1 MLIVEIK
8 NIDALARIAEKAPHL
23 AETHVNKAI
32 QRGLVAIL
40 TEQKKGA
47 PVGVNAHLR
56 DRWDITIQPFA
67 GVLRSQVPYGMAVTQ
82 GTKPHYVSG
91 NNPQLRAWAE
101 KKGLNPWAVAKSIQ
115 KKGTRA
121 NPYTKVAID
130 QGKTQVEKE
139 FDTAIKN
146 IIKDI
151 ADQF

>member
-1 MLIVEIK
+1 MLIVQVTNLDK
-8 NIDALARIAEKAPHL
+8 LAKLAETAPHL
-23 AETHVNKAI
+23 AESHINKAI

-40 TEQKKGA
+40 AEQKKGA

-56 DRWDITIQPFA
+56 DRWEIQMQRFA
-67 GVLRSQVPYGMAVTQ
+67 GTLRSQVPYGMAVVQ
-82 GTKPHYVSG
+82 GSRPHYVSG

-101 KKGLNPWAVAKSIQ
+101 KKGLNSWAVAKSIQ

-121 NPYTKVAID
+121 NPYTTVAIQ

-146 IIKDI
+146 IISDI
-151 ADQF
+151 ARQF